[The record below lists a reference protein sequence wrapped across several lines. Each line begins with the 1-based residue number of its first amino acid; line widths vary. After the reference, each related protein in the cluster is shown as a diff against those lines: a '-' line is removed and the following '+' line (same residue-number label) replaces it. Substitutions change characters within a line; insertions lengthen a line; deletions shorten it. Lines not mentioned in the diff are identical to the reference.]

1 MSDYQ
6 DQIARLKEES
16 KGFNKIIQKIDE
28 LKDSNARILNF
39 SHHDLDGVT
48 SAVILKRLLERY
60 ANVDVTTRM
69 PFEFRLTPDE
79 LEEELEGEDYDL
91 LIISDK
97 GTFAYYDDFLDQ
109 VNEVMIID
117 HHLKDGKPAKC
128 IVFNPSL
135 EEEVRASTSLLSHM
149 LAAHFGVADDYDDFI
164 ALLGCRGDY
173 IIDPVKGRIPSFAE
187 PFANRAR
194 QKFNQLFV
202 KIDDKP
208 TLFDS
213 GAGEKTALLNQVGE
227 VLHVSLLAHLY
238 TPLSEEVNV
247 DHRPNLVPQ
256 ALSNFAEQ
264 EKKLDFDNLQDFLEI
279 IPKND
284 QISKVFELFKKDWSL
299 LEERAENAIFLEE
312 VEGVGI
318 YLVFSKEAPAMQGVT
333 FPAILPYVASAKL
346 GELTEKGDHEAALT
360 MVFCPK
366 DIGVHIS
373 LRGGGQILSC
383 DAIGRKLVERVQER
397 RPKAKNDIGG
407 GGHELA
413 AECVAAKSI
422 ETHVVMHELL
432 NIIKDLTED
441 PTEFEAGSE

>member
-6 DQIARLKEES
+6 DQIAKLKEES
-16 KGFNKIIQKIDE
+16 EGFNKVIQKIDS
-28 LKDSNARILNF
+28 LKNSNAKILNF

-48 SAVILKRLLERY
+48 SATILKRLLEGY

-69 PFEFRLTPDE
+69 PFEFRLTPEE

-97 GTFAYYDDFLDQ
+97 GTFAYYDDFLGQ
-109 VNEVMIID
+109 VDEVMIID
-117 HHLKDGKPAKC
+117 HHLKDGIPTEC

-135 EEEVRASTSLLSHM
+135 EEEVRSSTSLLSHM
-149 LAAHFGVADDYDDFI
+149 LATHFGVADDYDDFI

-173 IIDPVKGRIPSFAE
+173 IIDPIRGEFPSFAE
-187 PFANRAR
+187 PFANKVK

-202 KIDDKP
+202 KIDDKL

-213 GAGEKTALLNQVGE
+213 GARGRTALLNQVGE

-238 TPLSEEVNV
+238 TPFSEEVNV
-247 DHRPNLVPQ
+247 DHGPNLVLQ
-256 ALSNFAEQ
+256 ALTNFAEQ
-264 EKKLDFDNLQDFLEI
+264 EKELDFNNLQDFLEI
-279 IPKND
+279 VPKSE
-284 QISKVFELFKKDWSL
+284 QISKVFELFKKDWDL

-312 VEGVGI
+312 VEEVGI
-318 YLVFSKEAPAMQGVT
+318 YLIFAKEALAMQDVT

-360 MVFCPK
+360 IVFCPK
-366 DIGVHIS
+366 DIGTHIS

-383 DAIGRKLVERVQER
+383 DAMCRELVERVQER
-397 RPKAKNDIGG
+397 RPKAKKDIGG

-413 AECVAAKSI
+413 AECVAAKPI
-422 ETHVVMHELL
+422 EMHVVMHEILS
-432 NIIKDLTED
+432 IIEDLTED
-441 PTEFEAGSE
+441 PTRFEAGGK